1 MLIQKKPTFRN
12 TNQHKMKEYIDNG
25 AEILGM
31 EYTRD
36 EVIDLIKS
44 ILIGDEDLLNG
55 RSIERMSDD
64 DIIEIGHNH
73 YSITLK

>member
-1 MLIQKKPTFRN
+1 
-12 TNQHKMKEYIDNG
+12 MKEYTDNG

-31 EYTRD
+31 MYTKD
-36 EVIDLIKS
+36 ESIDLIKS
-44 ILIGDEDLLNG
+44 ILIGDKDLLNG

-64 DIIEIGHNH
+64 DILEIGHNH

>member
-1 MLIQKKPTFRN
+1 MNK
-12 TNQHKMKEYIDNG
+12 YIDNG

-64 DIIEIGHNH
+64 DILEIGHNH
-73 YSITLK
+73 YSITLIK

>member
-1 MLIQKKPTFRN
+1 MNK
-12 TNQHKMKEYIDNG
+12 YIDNG

-64 DIIEIGHNH
+64 DILEIGHNH

>member
-1 MLIQKKPTFRN
+1 
-12 TNQHKMKEYIDNG
+12 MKEYIDNG

-31 EYTRD
+31 MYTRD
-36 EVIDLIKS
+36 EAIDLIRS

-64 DIIEIGHNH
+64 DLLEIGHNH
-73 YSITLK
+73 YSICDSQIKN

>member
-1 MLIQKKPTFRN
+1 
-12 TNQHKMKEYIDNG
+12 MKEYEDNG

-44 ILIGDEDLLNG
+44 ILIGDKDLLNG

-64 DIIEIGHNH
+64 DILEIGHNH

>member
-1 MLIQKKPTFRN
+1 
-12 TNQHKMKEYIDNG
+12 MKEYIDNG

-44 ILIGDEDLLNG
+44 ILIGDKDLLNG

-64 DIIEIGHNH
+64 DILEIGHNH

>member
-1 MLIQKKPTFRN
+1 
-12 TNQHKMKEYIDNG
+12 MKEYIDNG

-44 ILIGDEDLLNG
+44 ILIGDIDLLNG

-64 DIIEIGHNH
+64 DILEIGHNH

>member
-1 MLIQKKPTFRN
+1 MNK
-12 TNQHKMKEYIDNG
+12 YIDNG

-64 DIIEIGHNH
+64 DILEIGQNH

>member
-1 MLIQKKPTFRN
+1 
-12 TNQHKMKEYIDNG
+12 MKEYIDNG

-64 DIIEIGHNH
+64 DILEIGHNH

>member
-1 MLIQKKPTFRN
+1 MNK
-12 TNQHKMKEYIDNG
+12 YIDNG

-44 ILIGDEDLLNG
+44 ILIEDEDLLNG

-64 DIIEIGHNH
+64 DILEIGHNH

>member
-1 MLIQKKPTFRN
+1 
-12 TNQHKMKEYIDNG
+12 MKEYIDNG

>member
-1 MLIQKKPTFRN
+1 
-12 TNQHKMKEYIDNG
+12 MKEYIDNG

-31 EYTRD
+31 MYTRD
-36 EVIDLIKS
+36 EAIDLIKS
-44 ILIGDEDLLNG
+44 ILIQDEELLNG

-64 DIIEIGHNH
+64 DILEIGHNH